1 MQFKPFFVMI
11 LLVRAGLCL
20 LHGSIGYVGSGGGVA
35 QSDSFRSYGVIGQSM
50 GQVFV
55 SNDSVVHLGGYIP
68 RIHPPDTNPLASDL
82 DGDGLPLG
90 WENTYGLNEFSND
103 ASVDADTDG
112 LSNLAE
118 YQAQTSPT
126 RADTD
131 ADGLTDQQELNVY
144 QTNPLIADG
153 DGDGYSDGEEVAQG
167 TDPNDSS
174 DNPGV
179 ITASVLQ
186 NPFRRLNSA
195 GARSAGGGLDNFQG
209 VGVGLGAGLAYNG
222 NIQTHSPMAWVAHPF
237 EQNPRSID
245 TDTDGM
251 PDYWEK
257 L

>member
-1 MQFKPFFVMI
+1 M
-11 LLVRAGLCL
+11 
-20 LHGSIGYVGSGGGVA
+20 
-35 QSDSFRSYGVIGQSM
+35 
-50 GQVFV
+50 
-55 SNDSVVHLGGYIP
+55 
-68 RIHPPDTNPLASDL
+68 ASDL

-126 RADTD
+126 AADTD
-131 ADGLTDQQELNVY
+131 ADGLSDQQELNVY

-209 VGVGLGAGLAYNG
+209 VGVGLGASGLQWQHTNTFSLG
-222 NIQTHSPMAWVAHPF
+222 LGGS
-237 EQNPRSID
+237 SI
-245 TDTDGM
+245 
-251 PDYWEK
+251 
-257 L
+257 